1 MASYEALIFQQQLFE
16 EELKKICDKA
26 LDEAAELIMG
36 SEWFANGSKH
46 DSGSDGEW
54 DKVIDLEFGDL
65 RAWVAEYGSG
75 IYAQTGRNPYWGEY
89 LYSGLTSPTRQSGGF
104 GSRAVRRGSG
114 LHPSLDIESGEI
126 VEHEG
131 KNPTGGYLPD
141 SWQEKLSVPADEFLE
156 TLLSQAFRVFEMSVD
171 RQMESLDMSRFI
183 FKEEIQV

>member
-26 LDEAAELIMG
+26 LDEAAEFIEG
-36 SEWFANGSKH
+36 GEWTASVDKEY
-46 DSGSDGEW
+46 SDGVW
-54 DKVIDLEFGDL
+54 DKIIDLKFDDL
-65 RAWVAEYGSG
+65 RAWVAEYGAG
-75 IYAQTGRNPYWGEY
+75 TLAQTGRNPYWGEY
-89 LYSGLTSPTRQSGGF
+89 LYSGLTSPMRQGGRVVKRGK
-104 GSRAVRRGSG
+104 GS
-114 LHPSLDIESGEI
+114 HPSLDVESGEV

-131 KNPTGGYLPD
+131 ANSAGGYLPD
-141 SWQEKLSVPADEFLE
+141 SWQSKIAVPADPFLE

>member
-1 MASYEALIFQQQLFE
+1 MASYEALIFQQELFE
-16 EELKKICDKA
+16 DELRKICDKA

-65 RAWVAEYGSG
+65 RAWVAEYGAG
-75 IYAQTGRNPYWGEY
+75 TLAQTGRNPYWGEY
-89 LYSGLTSPTRQSGGF
+89 LYSGLTSPMRQGGRVVKRGK
-104 GSRAVRRGSG
+104 GS
-114 LHPSLDIESGEI
+114 HPSLDVESGEI

-131 KNPTGGYLPD
+131 ANSAGGYLPD
-141 SWQEKLSVPADEFLE
+141 SWQSKIAVPADPFLE